1 MLTAYKSGAEQEAEI
16 VTRYANGAE
25 QEAEGVYAYKNGAE
39 EEVWSAIKWMKQ
51 LGNTLKVAEADYAH
65 ASWHD
70 YEIWSVFGMDKNDG
84 GTVTYYLEGDF
95 TNPTLS
101 FEYDGFYNYMTSS
114 GTDRYVSAGTIE
126 RYLRTKDGTESYYTI
141 ASSVNT
147 VETDSQSYSSQLQ
160 GEFDRVGIRID
171 LASWSGGDSG
181 SYLSYFIDFW
191 NFRIDGKE
199 CLPSADCVI
208 ER

>member
-1 MLTAYKSGAEQEAEI
+1 MFTTYKSGAEQEAEI
-16 VTRYANGAE
+16 VTRYEAGAE
-25 QEAEGVYAYKNGAE
+25 VEAEGVYTVKNGAE
-39 EEVWSAIKWMKQ
+39 EEVWSAIKWMKE
-51 LGNTLKVAEADYAH
+51 LNNTLKVAETGYGY

-70 YEIWSVFGMDKNDG
+70 CTLWFVSGFDKNDG

-101 FEYDGFYNYMTSS
+101 FEYDGFYNYTTSS
-114 GTDRYVSAGTIE
+114 GTDRFASAGKIE
-126 RYLRTKDGTESYYTI
+126 RYTRTKDGTESYYTI
-141 ASSVNT
+141 IPSVDTSEN
-147 VETDSQSYSSQLQ
+147 DADPFSQQLQ
-160 GEFDRVGIRID
+160 GEYDRIGIRID

-181 SYLSYFIDFW
+181 DYLSYDISFW

-208 ER
+208 KR